1 MLTVHTAQ
9 YQWCCTMNVGSD
21 DVVQLKTCTIILTFT
36 KLLSVYYEGA
46 GVLSYETN
54 SWYEKNFLCTC
65 KYY

>member
-1 MLTVHTAQ
+1 
-9 YQWCCTMNVGSD
+9 MNVGSD